1 MADTR
6 VLALGSRGICPRA
19 HDKCPALASL
29 AIYCMK
35 RRCSGSAFGSP
46 ACRAPSDLSAVRP
59 YWRWSARF
67 DLGLLITSIAAD
79 PMSGFTW
86 WG

>member
-1 MADTR
+1 
-6 VLALGSRGICPRA
+6 
-19 HDKCPALASL
+19 
-29 AIYCMK
+29 MK